1 MNSKDVYILGAGGM
15 AREAYRYYTQL
26 YGPSSVKGFIIQK
39 KFWKSSRV
47 QYGIPVLSDE
57 CITSDFI
64 AESVFLSA
72 IGSPQKREWVH
83 TLVEHSASFV
93 TLVANSPV
101 PNDTITIGTGSIV
114 APGAIL
120 TDSVVIGD
128 HVIINVSA
136 SLNHDIHIGNFSH
149 IGPGVHIAGNVTIG
163 NGTWVGIGASIIHN
177 IRIGDGCYIAAGA
190 VVVDNLDSGY
200 LYVGVPARPVRKLT
214 DADWETLL

>member
-1 MNSKDVYILGAGGM
+1 MNSRDVYILGAGGM

-26 YGPSSVKGFIIQK
+26 HGASSVKGFIIQK
-39 KFWKSSRV
+39 KFWKSPQS

-57 CITSDFI
+57 SITPDVI
-64 AESVFLSA
+64 AGSVFLSA
-72 IGSPQKREWVH
+72 IGLPNKREWIQA
-83 TLVEHSASFV
+83 LVKRGASFV
-93 TLVANSPV
+93 NLIANSPQQ
-101 PNDTITIGTGSIV
+101 NDTITIGTGSII

-120 TDSVVIGD
+120 TDAVSIGE

-136 SLNHDIHIGNFSH
+136 SLNHDVHIGDFSH

-163 NGTWVGIGASIIHN
+163 EGTWVGIGASIIHN

-200 LYVGVPARPVRKLT
+200 LYMGVPAKPVRKLA